1 MKFSI
6 VLGGAAALVC
16 FADVAA
22 AKAPAEIAA
31 ITKAV
36 TVEIKLTKA
45 KAVGSGVIVRRQGNL
60 YTLVTNRHVVL
71 GSDPVFDPQETYL
84 LNLGGKHKLLVP
96 ATAVKF
102 LGQDLDLA
110 LIQFRSS
117 HAHSVAQFA
126 SSLRVDEQVFA
137 AGYPFARSGFSF
149 FAPSS
154 FSFNEGKAIAFVN
167 KRLAGDG
174 GGYTVIYNA
183 RTQPGMSGGGVFNQ
197 AGELVAIHGMGD
209 RYRANTLN
217 KDVLSAKIQAQAA
230 LGSKIGYN
238 RGIPVRWVVTILSG
252 LTAKQAAI
260 SSGQG
265 ESLAIA
271 KTADEHFIAGFNK
284 WLEPGNDVLAG
295 KKAALQELSQAIKLN
310 PRYMIAYFMRA
321 LVYEQL
327 SDPAKAVADYNQTIA
342 INPKFADAYNNRGLL
357 KDEKFND
364 VPGALADYGQTIAL
378 YPQFAYAYYN
388 RGNLKYRKLQ
398 DYRGALADYNQ
409 AILLDPQNAAIYVNR
424 GALKYQ
430 KLQDSRGALADFDKS
445 LTINPEDAIAYY
457 NRARLKNEL
466 GDFAGAVADFDR
478 VVAITPNDENAYY
491 RRGVIKKN
499 QLNDFSGALTD
510 FNKAI
515 GLNPQYA
522 DAYYSRGSLKIDRFK
537 DATGAL
543 ADLNKA
549 IVIDPQMAMAYGT
562 RGFLKYTQLN
572 DRSGAIA
579 DMRQAAKLA
588 RVQND
593 AQILKMARQTLQEW
607 GVSE

>member
-1 MKFSI
+1 MKFLI
-6 VLGGAAALVC
+6 VLSGAVALVC

-22 AKAPAEIAA
+22 AKTSAEIAA
-31 ITKAV
+31 VTKAV
-36 TVEIKLTKA
+36 TVKIKLTKA
-45 KAVGSGVIVRRQGNL
+45 NSVGSGVIIHRQGNL

-71 GSDPVFDPQETYL
+71 GSDSVFDTQETYH
-84 LNLGGKHKLLVP
+84 LNLGGKHKLQVP
-96 ATAVKF
+96 ATAVKL

-110 LIQFRSS
+110 MIQFRSS
-117 HAHSVAQFA
+117 HAYPVARFA
-126 SSLRVDEQVFA
+126 ANSLRVDEQVFA
-137 AGYPFARSGFSF
+137 AGYPFAQPG
-149 FAPSS
+149 
-154 FSFNEGKAIAFVN
+154 FSFNEGKAIAVVN

-209 RYRANTLN
+209 RYRANTLG
-217 KDVLSAKIQAQAA
+217 KDVLSAAIQAKAA

-238 RGIPVRWVVTILSG
+238 RGIPVRWVVTRLQG
-252 LTAKQAAI
+252 LTAKQATI
-260 SSGQG
+260 VSGQG

-321 LVYEQL
+321 LVYDQI
-327 SDPAKAVADYNQTIA
+327 SDPAKALADYSQTIA

-364 VPGALADYGQTIAL
+364 LPGALADYSQTIAL
-378 YPQFAYAYYN
+378 YPQFALAYYN

-398 DYRGALADYNQ
+398 DYRGALADYDQ
-409 AILLDPQNAAIYVNR
+409 AILLDPQNAAVYVNR
-424 GALKYQ
+424 GVLKYQ
-430 KLQDSRGALADFDKS
+430 KLQDLRGALADFDKS

-457 NRARLKNEL
+457 NRARLKNDL
-466 GDFAGAVADFDR
+466 GDFSGAVADFGR
-478 VVAITPNDENAYY
+478 VLAITPNDENAYY

-499 QLNDFSGALTD
+499 QLNDFPGALTD
-510 FNKAI
+510 LNKAI
-515 GLNPQYA
+515 ALDPQYA
-522 DAYYSRGSLKIDRFK
+522 DAYYSRASLKIDRFK
-537 DATGAL
+537 NPTGAL

-549 IVIDPQMAMAYGT
+549 IAIDPKMAMAYGA
-562 RGFLKYTQLN
+562 RGFLKYTRFN
-572 DRSGAIA
+572 DRSGAIT

-588 RVQND
+588 RIQKD
-593 AQILKMARQTLQEW
+593 AQILKMAQQTLQEW